1 MNLAKRLSSF
11 LSLLLARFFG
21 PPSLPVC
28 APARSPIH
36 AQRGA
41 SMVEYALLVALIALI
56 AIPSVEVLGRNV
68 IESFYKAK
76 DEVAGAG
83 GLTGECRF
91 GSPNYP
97 DCLHP

>member
-1 MNLAKRLSSF
+1 MNLSKRLSSF
-11 LSLLLARFFG
+11 LSLLIVRFFG

-56 AIPSVEVLGRNV
+56 AIPSVKMLGRTVSNSFDTST
-68 IESFYKAK
+68 IEI
-76 DEVAGAG
+76 AGVG
-83 GLTGECRF
+83 YLPPCTP
-91 GSPNYP
+91 GSPTFP
-97 DCLHP
+97 ACLE

>member
-1 MNLAKRLSSF
+1 MNLSKRLSSF
-11 LSLLLARFFG
+11 LSLLIARFVE

-56 AIPSVEVLGRNV
+56 AIPSVKMLGRTV
-68 IESFYKAK
+68 FSSYQKSAS
-76 DEVAGAG
+76 EVAGAS
-83 GLTGECRF
+83 F
-91 GSPNYP
+91 IP
-97 DCLHP
+97 DCDADGGDCP